1 MLEIPVLRKVLE
13 KNDQAAQENRALFD
27 QHGIRC
33 INLLGGAGC
42 GKTALLEGV
51 LPRIGPHV
59 ACAVLEGDLAT
70 TNDARRIAAMDVPVI
85 QLLTEGSCHL
95 SAVHVQHALRKLDL
109 PRLELLV
116 IENVGNPV
124 CPANFDLGEHLR
136 IAVLSIAEGDD
147 KPEKYPLL
155 FRDADLIVLTKCDLL
170 PHVSFDME
178 RAIGLLRR
186 VNPHAAIL
194 QTGRRV
200 ESGFE
205 AVAAWLMSKVN
216 SVQGG
221 HVRLAEAVP

>member
-1 MLEIPVLRKVLE
+1 MDEIPVLRRVLE
-13 KNDQAAQENRALFD
+13 KNDHAAQENRALFD

-51 LPRIGPHV
+51 LPRIRSEV

-70 TNDARRIAAMDVPVI
+70 TNDGRRIAALDVPVV

-95 SAVHVQHALRKLDL
+95 SAVHVQHALRRLDL
-109 PRLELLV
+109 NQLDLLI

-124 CPANFDLGEHLR
+124 CPANFDLGEHSR
-136 IAVLSIAEGDD
+136 IAVLSVAEGDD

-155 FRDADLIVLTKCDLL
+155 FRDAQLIVLTKSDLL
-170 PHVSFDME
+170 PYVNFDMD
-178 RAIGLLRR
+178 RTTRHLRR
-186 VNPHAAIL
+186 LNAAAKIL

-200 ESGFE
+200 ERGFE
-205 AVAAWLMSKVN
+205 EVAAWLASQVG
-216 SVQGG
+216 SLS
-221 HVRLAEAVP
+221 RI